1 MAKRISDLPE
11 LPISDGNDLI
21 PIVDTSGNVTKRV
34 SAAGLAQA
42 VANNLPAASVG
53 PAERDGGFKI
63 GTIPASTFSSTGNK
77 SITGLGFKP
86 KLVKFY
92 LESAGSTSGA
102 RAMSGAMDAA
112 GSQHVETTAVGA
124 SGYSQQGT
132 STACMGWINAGSTT
146 FSMRANAV
154 SCDSDGFTIDVVSAN
169 GTFQVAYEAYG

>member
-11 LPISDGNDLI
+11 LPVSDGNDLI
-21 PIVDTSGNVTKRV
+21 PLVDVSGNVTKRV
-34 SAAGLAQA
+34 TPAGLAQSIA
-42 VANNLPAASVG
+42 ENLPVESVG
-53 PAERDGGFKI
+53 PSKRSGGYKV

-77 SITGLGFKP
+77 SITGLGFKS
-86 KLVKFY
+86 KLVNFY
-92 LESAGSTSGA
+92 LESASSTSGA

-112 GSQHVETTAVGA
+112 GGQHTETTAVGA

-154 SCDSDGFTIDVVSAN
+154 SCDADGFTINVVSAN
-169 GTFQVAYEAYG
+169 GTFAIAYEAYA